1 MLPPLVEV
9 PREPALTRIQMD
21 VRWSVEYPHQVGLRQ
36 MRQGRV
42 GLTRWNPP
50 DTGGVIVFGI
60 LRADIF
66 GDASSD

>member
-1 MLPPLVEV
+1 ME
-9 PREPALTRIQMD
+9 